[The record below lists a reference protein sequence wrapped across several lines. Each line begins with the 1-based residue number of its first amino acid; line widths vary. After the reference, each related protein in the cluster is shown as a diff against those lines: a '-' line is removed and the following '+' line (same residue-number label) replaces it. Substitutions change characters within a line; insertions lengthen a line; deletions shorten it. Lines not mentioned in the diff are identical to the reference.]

1 MGLIPFSPCLEI
13 TVYLIQ
19 ASLFGQCLRVTMGHV
34 QCFVVIQSCFKCFS
48 MRVQKILLL
57 ILQYLIHLLS
67 DFQNVCTKMVLPY
80 QNNSWR
86 PRGPCAKCYSSL
98 VGKTSETSSS

>member
-1 MGLIPFSPCLEI
+1 MSR

-19 ASLFGQCLRVTMGHV
+19 ASLFGQSLRVTMGHV
-34 QCFVVIQSCFKCFS
+34 QWFVVIQSCFKCFS
-48 MRVQKILLL
+48 MRVQTILLL
-57 ILQYLIHLLS
+57 ILQYLIYLLS

-86 PRGPCAKCYSSL
+86 LRGPCGKCYGSL